1 MEASPVFDAIRLKHT
16 ARNADYFA
24 RDFSHRSPA
33 MTATTTQLMRELDH
47 RTSDGIDVRLLWC
60 ERDGRV
66 LVAVS
71 DAKTGEAFTVE
82 VREGENA
89 MKVFNHPFAYADR
102 HVPAPAS
109 RPAAA

>member
-1 MEASPVFDAIRLKHT
+1 
-16 ARNADYFA
+16 
-24 RDFSHRSPA
+24 

-47 RTSDGIDVRLLWC
+47 RSSDGIDVRLLWC

-66 LVAVS
+66 LVSVN

-89 MKVFNHPFAYADR
+89 MQVFKHPYAYSDR
-102 HVPAPAS
+102 RTPSQAL
-109 RPAAA
+109 AA

>member
-24 RDFSHRSPA
+24 RDFSHRNPP

-82 VREGENA
+82 VREGESA
-89 MKVFNHPFAYADR
+89 MQVFNHPFAYADR
-102 HVPAPAS
+102 HVPAPAL
-109 RPAAA
+109 PAAA